1 MLRKPGP
8 FVQLSATALLKAAA
22 VTRVQTDGSFSP
34 KNYCISRTAV
44 IIVKPDGIRHTL
56 CTTYFDHR
64 NSTESEWRSV
74 MDGIDYSIKNK
85 ATTIKLEN
93 DNLGVINS
101 IIDKKKPPSIYS
113 DYYFHILDM
122 VKTLDWIAIRWI
134 PRQLNKADKLFR
146 I

>member
-1 MLRKPGP
+1 
-8 FVQLSATALLKAAA
+8 
-22 VTRVQTDGSFSP
+22 
-34 KNYCISRTAV
+34 
-44 IIVKPDGIRHTL
+44 
-56 CTTYFDHR
+56 
-64 NSTESEWRSV
+64 